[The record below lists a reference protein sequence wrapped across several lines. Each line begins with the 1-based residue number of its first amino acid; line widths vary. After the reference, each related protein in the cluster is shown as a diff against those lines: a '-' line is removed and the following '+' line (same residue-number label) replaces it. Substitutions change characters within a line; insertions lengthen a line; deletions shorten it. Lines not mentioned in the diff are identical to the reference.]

1 MILWSVCYLFR
12 DGDAQDALVKSNGL
26 TKILLLM
33 QSNCSPVVRQ
43 MSGDLLKIF
52 RVNSKFSS
60 CLSSYDTKT
69 THIMPFWCFQ
79 IWVDWYN
86 FSLFFQERFKDF
98 LVLVNRKENFVSE
111 YKREWNCLILDTR
124 LLVFYLMFLFIVLF
138 CKWKWKIICYK
149 IVLLVFKNL
158 NSSFIISRILLA
170 KWLEVLWT

>member
-79 IWVDWYN
+79 IWLDWYP

-124 LLVFYLMFLFIVLF
+124 LLVFYLMFLFIVCFVSESEKSYATKSFFL
-138 CKWKWKIICYK
+138 CLKIWTRH
-149 IVLLVFKNL
+149 
-158 NSSFIISRILLA
+158 SSS
-170 KWLEVLWT
+170 V